1 MRLDLYADAGT
12 EVPLP
17 PGPFR
22 RSIPDCAC
30 AAPDHKAEL
39 GIEAS
44 LPVCLLRTEH
54 MTVFSYGI
62 GHCLVPVL
70 APVISPEIIRRA
82 EHWKFREWHIP
93 ETHLRP
99 GSPGKHAARSE
110 NPCILTVFQIQHL
123 IIITSAEYVAEHFS
137 GTAHQHSPGR
147 SRDVI
152 PRIILDD
159 SAQSDIEIP
168 GSEGIE
174 IRVCSHHGVDILRGG
189 ETDLR
194 CRAQEKTGLEL
205 PDNPRIE

>member
-1 MRLDLYADAGT
+1 
-12 EVPLP
+12 
-17 PGPFR
+17 
-22 RSIPDCAC
+22 
-30 AAPDHKAEL
+30 
-39 GIEAS
+39 
-44 LPVCLLRTEH
+44 
-54 MTVFSYGI
+54 MTVFSNGI

-159 SAQSDIEIP
+159 SAQSDIEIT
-168 GSEGIE
+168 GFEGIE
-174 IRVCSHHGVDILRGG
+174 IRVFSHYGIDILGRC
-189 ETDLR
+189 ETDF
-194 CRAQEKTGLEL
+194 CGRAQEKAWFQL
-205 PDNPRIE
+205 PHNPRIEKE